1 MPFQD
6 GIFTSAITST
16 LGEPA
21 VMMVNFRAR
30 GRVVGTMHLGMI
42 SQMITNGQIR
52 CRIDPS
58 KVRTGAVADYSHEDK
73 TIYGTKAEG
82 FYAEDKA
89 MFVHECTH
97 AMFHVLGFAR
107 AVTMKVLD
115 DEIAAYLAGAIYVAA
130 NGVTPRY
137 ADARA
142 PDATA
147 FTIASRKRIAVNR
160 TNTTQTN
167 ASSPIDFS
175 DAELRPLIAAI
186 QASRFYRNWNNTEV
200 YRWP

>member
-58 KVRTGAVADYSHEDK
+58 KVPTGAVAAYSHEDK

-115 DEIAAYLAGAIYVAA
+115 DEIAAYLAGAIYVVAS
-130 NGVTPRY
+130 GVTPFYR
-137 ADARA
+137 DKNA

-147 FTIASRKRIAVNR
+147 FTISSGHITVGP

-167 ASSPIDFS
+167 AGSPINFS
-175 DAELRPLIAAI
+175 DTELRPLIAAI